1 MATLALSCLTT
12 TALVTTP
19 DDVST
24 IASVSFTLSGVAEVE
39 AVAVIADADCLTA
52 EPEDAVD
59 A

>member
-1 MATLALSCLTT
+1 MAKFALSCLTT

-24 IASVSFTLSGVAEVE
+24 IASVSFTLSGVAEAE
-39 AVAVIADADCLTA
+39 AVADIADEDCLTA